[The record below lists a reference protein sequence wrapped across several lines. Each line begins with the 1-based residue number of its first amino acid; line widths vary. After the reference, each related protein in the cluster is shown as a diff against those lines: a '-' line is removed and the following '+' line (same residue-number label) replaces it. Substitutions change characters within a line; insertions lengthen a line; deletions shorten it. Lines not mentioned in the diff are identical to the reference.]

1 MKQKVKNEPLISV
14 ITVCFNSQK
23 TISRTI
29 EAVLRQTY
37 PSIEYLIIDGA
48 SKDNTISIAE
58 SYRNMFSEKG
68 YIYRIISEPDD
79 GLYFAM
85 NKGIE
90 LSEGDIIG
98 IVNSDD
104 WYEPDAV
111 KIAANIYKNAPYDIL
126 MCSMNRWKGI
136 KRTIK
141 IPKIRKYK
149 TSRDFCHPAMFVTKK
164 TYEEIGCYN
173 TSMFYADFD
182 FWLRQF
188 KENCIYVISEKVVTN
203 FMLGGVSNQKS
214 IKKMLFRIRDRYHV
228 YCYNGY
234 SKIYIIESIFIEI
247 IKMILA

>member
-1 MKQKVKNEPLISV
+1 MKSNTDEPLISV

-29 EAVLRQTY
+29 EAVLSQTY
-37 PSIEYLIIDGA
+37 PNIEYLIIDGA

-58 SYRNMFSEKG
+58 SYSDMFFDKG
-68 YIYRIISEPDD
+68 YTYRIYSEPDD

-90 LSEGDIIG
+90 LSSGDIIG

-111 KIAANIYKNAPYDIL
+111 KIAANIYKKHPYDIL

-141 IPKIRKYK
+141 APSVKKYK
-149 TSRDFCHPAMFVTKK
+149 TSRDFCHPAMFVTRR
-164 TYEEIGCYN
+164 TYEEIGSYN

-188 KENCIYVISEKVVTN
+188 KENRVYIISERIVTN

-214 IKKMLFRIRDRYHV
+214 IKKMLFRIKDRYHV
-228 YCYNGY
+228 YRQNGY
-234 SKIYIIESIFIEI
+234 SRLYIIESIFIEI
-247 IKMILA
+247 AKMILA